1 MRWIFVWLGLASLA
15 VAAAAGSCSIN
26 RRSGQYECEVTAD
39 CDPGRICSDGLC
51 VSAGGG
57 PDAPPADG
65 PKQDAPPSTCPS
77 QCTQCVEGK
86 TCIIDCAAPGANCGA
101 QVVCPPGFA
110 CDVRCSLQ
118 NSCRAGVVCT
128 GATSCTVQ
136 CTGSGSCRGVTCGA
150 GPCKVSCPAQGSC
163 DGVTCGPS
171 CACDVTGCLATG
183 SCRNVMCTK
192 FACNTFPGCTSNR
205 SGCNTCLP

>member
-1 MRWIFVWLGLASLA
+1 MRWICVWLGLASLA
-15 VAAAAGSCSIN
+15 VATAASSCSIN

-39 CDPGRICSDGLC
+39 CDPGRTCSDGLC
-51 VSAGGG
+51 VTAGGG

-65 PKQDAPPSTCPS
+65 PKRDAPPSACPS
-77 QCTQCVEGK
+77 QCTQCEGK

-118 NSCRAGVVCT
+118 GSCRAGVLCT

-136 CTGSGSCRGVTCGA
+136 CTGRGSCRGVLCGA
-150 GPCKVSCPAQGSC
+150 GPCNVDCSGMSSCETVS
-163 DGVTCGPS
+163 CGPS
-171 CACDVTGCLATG
+171 CACDVKCAAFNG
-183 SCRNVMCTK
+183 SCLNVQCNNI
-192 FACNTFPGCTSNR
+192 ACDTGRGCSSTQFPVCDS
-205 SGCNTCLP
+205 CP

>member
-1 MRWIFVWLGLASLA
+1 MRWIHAWLAVASLA

-39 CDPGRICSDGLC
+39 CEQGRICSDGLC
-51 VSAGGG
+51 VTAGGG

-65 PKQDAPPSTCPS
+65 PRQDAPAACPS
-77 QCTQCVEGK
+77 QCTQCVDGK

-101 QVVCPPGFA
+101 PVVCPPGFA
-110 CDVRCSLQ
+110 CDVRCNLQ
-118 NSCRAGVVCT
+118 GSCRAGVVCT
-128 GATSCTVQ
+128 GATSCKVQ
-136 CTGSGSCRGVTCGA
+136 CTGRSSCNGVMCGA
-150 GPCKVSCPAQGSC
+150 GPCNVDCSAMYSCEAVS
-163 DGVTCGPS
+163 CGPS

-183 SCRNVMCTK
+183 SCRSVMCTK
-192 FACNTFPGCTSNR
+192 LECRTFTGCTSNR